1 MLGGSIIEYRC
12 KVCLIAAKRNST
24 MKFETLLFDVKENVA
39 TITLNRPD
47 DANALNDQMA
57 DDLFAASILC
67 TTRDDI
73 RAVILT
79 GTGKL
84 FCGGGDLNEFEAHKD
99 EGEAHLLKVATKLH
113 SAVVRFTY
121 MDAPLVIAVNG
132 TAGGGGFSLLLGGD
146 YILAHDKVKFVS
158 AYTASSL
165 SPDGSSTYFL
175 AKHIGLL
182 RAKEL
187 MLTNRVLTAKEAC
200 DWGLIN
206 KVVSPEEL
214 MSEAQSMASN
224 FAQGPTK
231 AFGVTKRLLQS
242 TFSASIEEQL
252 EKESQGISGMMNT
265 VDGPNAIQA
274 FLKKEKPTF
283 TGK

>member
-1 MLGGSIIEYRC
+1 ME
-12 KVCLIAAKRNST
+12 
-24 MKFETLLFDVKENVA
+24 FETLLLDVSDNVA

-47 DANALNDQMA
+47 DANALNQQMA
-57 DDLFAASILC
+57 QDLFDVSVLC
-67 TTRDDI
+67 ATRNDV

-84 FCGGGDLNEFEAHKD
+84 FCGGGDLNEFADHKED
-99 EGEAHLLKVATKLH
+99 GEAHLLKVATVLH
-113 SAVVRFTY
+113 NAVVRFSY
-121 MDAPLVIAVNG
+121 MDAPLIIAVNG
-132 TAGGGGFSLLLGGD
+132 TAGGGGFSLLLAGD
-146 YILAHDKVKFVS
+146 YILAHDRVKFVS

-187 MLTNRVLTAKEAC
+187 MLTNRVLTANEAC

-206 KVVSPEEL
+206 KVVSPDDL
-214 MSEAQSMASN
+214 MNEANALASSMAKG
-224 FAQGPTK
+224 ATK

-242 TFSASIEEQL
+242 AYSASIEEQL

-265 VDGPNAIQA
+265 VDGPHGVES
-274 FLKKEKPTF
+274 FLNKEKPKF
-283 TGK
+283 VGR